1 MSILIFKS
9 SQQSKFN
16 EYNTKYI
23 TPIYE
28 PINVS
33 KLVKALEAKREF
45 LPAKEDRIEPQ
56 PIQKATF
63 GKKFKADVLVAEDNE
78 INQKLIRRTL
88 EDLGLNITIVPN
100 GLQALERRRTEN
112 FDMIFM
118 DIAMP
123 VMDGIEATHKIL
135 EYEEKNHLPHIPIVA
150 ITANALKGDRER
162 FMKEGLDEY
171 ITKPIKKDSIISIL
185 NLFIQDKIDYSAQEE
200 EAAAKPTAPII
211 PMIETFEEEPKPSF
225 LIEDAPTTQEI
236 SSINLPESKSD
247 EESMSNALSSIDIFD
262 VIVLKKSPIETKIFT
277 SVLSK
282 MCESVE
288 AATSY
293 NDLKQKIES
302 KHYKV
307 VLFDKEM
314 LLEDADA
321 FLEWILSIEK
331 SHHVGKINTIMFIDP
346 KDKNQDISVA
356 FDAIL
361 PNQISKKDLEILI
374 HKFI

>member
-1 MSILIFKS
+1 
-9 SQQSKFN
+9 
-16 EYNTKYI
+16 
-23 TPIYE
+23 
-28 PINVS
+28 
-33 KLVKALEAKREF
+33 
-45 LPAKEDRIEPQ
+45 
-56 PIQKATF
+56 
-63 GKKFKADVLVAEDNE
+63 
-78 INQKLIRRTL
+78 
-88 EDLGLNITIVPN
+88 
-100 GLQALERRRTEN
+100 
-112 FDMIFM
+112 
-118 DIAMP
+118 
-123 VMDGIEATHKIL
+123 
-135 EYEEKNHLPHIPIVA
+135 
-150 ITANALKGDRER
+150 
-162 FMKEGLDEY
+162 
-171 ITKPIKKDSIISIL
+171 
-185 NLFIQDKIDYSAQEE
+185 
-200 EAAAKPTAPII
+200 
-211 PMIETFEEEPKPSF
+211 
-225 LIEDAPTTQEI
+225 
-236 SSINLPESKSD
+236 
-247 EESMSNALSSIDIFD
+247 MSNALSSIDIFD

-314 LLEDADA
+314 LLEDANT